1 VAVIGPSHALQRH
14 IGLWLAA
21 LLLAAAPL
29 VYGQTYF
36 LHIVSLAMI
45 STIAALGMQLVLGF
59 AGQLSLGQAAFF
71 GVGAYTSALLT
82 KTLGVPFPIAF
93 IAAGIIAAISSLAL
107 APITRLTGVYLGVAT
122 LGFTIIVHLVLLN
135 EEWLTGGSFGILGIP
150 WPNIGPIVLKGE
162 RAIYYLCLVVTVAT
176 YLALSRVV
184 TSRFGRALRAIML
197 DEDAARASGINVT
210 LYKSKCF
217 VIAALVTGFAGSL
230 FAHHSR
236 YLNPNDFTFWKSI
249 EILIMVAVGGLGS
262 LPGAFLGAF
271 VVVLL
276 PEYLRALDQ
285 WRLVIY
291 GALLIVLMGAG
302 AGGIAGLAELLARR
316 LSEAAA
322 SFGRRVIPR
331 IGKAQP

>member
-1 VAVIGPSHALQRH
+1 MIGPSDAMQRH
-14 IGLWLAA
+14 IGLWLTA

-29 VYGQTYF
+29 VYGQSYF

-45 STIAALGMQLVLGF
+45 SAIAALGMQLVLGF

-71 GVGAYTSALLT
+71 GIGAYTSALMT

-93 IAAGIIAAISSLAL
+93 LAAGIIAAISSLAL

-135 EEWLTGGSFGILGIP
+135 EEWLTGGSFGILSIP
-150 WPNIGPIVLKGE
+150 WPNIGPFVLKGE
-162 RAIYYLCLVVTVAT
+162 RAIYYLCLVVMIAT
-176 YLALSRVV
+176 YLALSRIVA
-184 TSRFGRALRAIML
+184 SRFGRALRAIML

-262 LPGAFLGAF
+262 LPGAVLGAF

-302 AGGIAGLAELLARR
+302 AGGIAGLVALSARR
-316 LSEAAA
+316 FAEAAA
-322 SFGRRVIPR
+322 SFGRRVVPR
-331 IGKAQP
+331 TGKGQL